1 MDSDDRAL
9 ERLASINRRHCSSHL
24 AALLWEVAHRPST
37 KSPGFLPRGL
47 AGGVCLWLLSRAGDV
62 GKAKAT
68 VAAERI
74 MQRVRGVRVTPH
86 FCRIEDKDPSFYRE
100 FNIIVL
106 GLDSLEARSYINSI
120 ICSFLGKPL
129 PCRWH
134 AARQADS
141 AQAWLRSVHG
151 Q

>member
-1 MDSDDRAL
+1 MVPPCWVKAQAQYP
-9 ERLASINRRHCSSHL
+9 EC
-24 AALLWEVAHRPST
+24 
-37 KSPGFLPRGL
+37 PGFPLIGIVA
-47 AGGVCLWLLSRAGDV
+47 AGCPLVCRRAADV
-62 GKAKAT
+62 GKAKAS

-120 ICSFLGKPL
+120 VCSFLGRPL
-129 PCRWH
+129 RCR
-134 AARQADS
+134 RTG
-141 AQAWLRSVHG
+141 WLGTGTSSGVGCLQDLLSIR
-151 Q
+151 